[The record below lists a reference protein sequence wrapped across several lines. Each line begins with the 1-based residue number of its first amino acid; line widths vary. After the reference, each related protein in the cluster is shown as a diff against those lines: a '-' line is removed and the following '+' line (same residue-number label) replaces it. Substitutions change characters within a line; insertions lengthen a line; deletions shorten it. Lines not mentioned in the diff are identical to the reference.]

1 MESSFQRLGRGRRFR
16 NKTADASSSTPASS
30 ATPVGSERSPA
41 SASSGASAPA
51 ASPASRPPAA
61 PSAPGEDGYAHAPR
75 APAPGSTRPGLYGQT
90 LVSTGLSDVDNL
102 LGGGLPLGS
111 VMLVGHDG
119 DGARNAG
126 DATTLLRYFVAEGL
140 ASGHTALWMPPRAG
154 ARSPARTLPRLV
166 SPDERRAADRDDD
179 DDASK
184 PAEKDDGL
192 RIAWQYRRYLQQ
204 GKSLDDSRVG
214 RGGGALAAG
223 VSVTGASASS
233 SSGSAT
239 KKNTGGVRRLPE
251 MCHQF
256 DLTRE
261 MDPAHADAADLRCVP
276 FERAPEL
283 VPSRADR
290 ASSNPGGDDDPC
302 AVAFRECDAMA
313 RRCGDAHRAPP
324 DAPVGRIALQPTLGF
339 DPVTSASALARFLRA
354 LRGRL
359 RGTRACAMVAV
370 PLASMPPASAN
381 LLRHWADAAVDV
393 ETLPQESHLDQL
405 LPDPNLCVGLLHCR
419 KIQFPNVIGASPL
432 TRMDRTYALQL
443 RRRRIAVRPLR
454 VAPEDEPPA
463 GRSGR
468 EKKVGGGGNGN
479 GSGNGNGRG
488 TGEKTSASA
497 GGLCGSGPPGAA
509 DPLDF

>member
-61 PSAPGEDGYAHAPR
+61 PSAPGEDGYAYAPR

-90 LVSTGLSDVDNL
+90 LVSTGVSDVDNL

-140 ASGHTALWMPPRAG
+140 ASGHTALWMPPRAD

-166 SPDERRAADRDDD
+166 SPDERRAADRDD

-223 VSVTGASASS
+223 VSVTGASASA

-239 KKNTGGVRRLPE
+239 KNTGGVRRLPE

-290 ASSNPGGDDDPC
+290 ASSTPAATTTRAPSRFESATRWRGGAATPIAPRSTRPSAASPSNPRWDSIRSPPRLPSRVFSAPFADDSAGRARARWSPSRSRPCPPPLPISSATGPTPPSTSRPFPRSHTSTSSSPILPC
-302 AVAFRECDAMA
+302 ASHCYVVEKYNSRASSA
-313 RRCGDAHRAPP
+313 RRR
-324 DAPVGRIALQPTLGF
+324 
-339 DPVTSASALARFLRA
+339 
-354 LRGRL
+354 
-359 RGTRACAMVAV
+359 
-370 PLASMPPASAN
+370 
-381 LLRHWADAAVDV
+381 
-393 ETLPQESHLDQL
+393 
-405 LPDPNLCVGLLHCR
+405 
-419 KIQFPNVIGASPL
+419 
-432 TRMDRTYALQL
+432 
-443 RRRRIAVRPLR
+443 
-454 VAPEDEPPA
+454 
-463 GRSGR
+463 
-468 EKKVGGGGNGN
+468 
-479 GSGNGNGRG
+479 
-488 TGEKTSASA
+488 
-497 GGLCGSGPPGAA
+497 
-509 DPLDF
+509 

>member
-51 ASPASRPPAA
+51 ASPASRAPAA
-61 PSAPGEDGYAHAPR
+61 PSAPGEDGYAYAPR

-90 LVSTGLSDVDNL
+90 LVSTGVSDVDNL

-179 DDASK
+179 DASK

-223 VSVTGASASS
+223 VSVTGASASA

-239 KKNTGGVRRLPE
+239 KNTGGVRRLPE

-313 RRCGDAHRAPP
+313 RRCGDADRAPL

-339 DPVTSASALARFLRA
+339 DPVTSASTLARFLRA

-405 LPDPNLCVGLLHCR
+405 LPDPTLCVGLLRCR
-419 KIQFPNVIGASPL
+419 KIQFPCVIGASPL

-443 RRRRIAVRPLR
+443 RRRKIAVRPLR

-468 EKKVGGGGNGN
+468 EKKSGEGEGKGGET
-479 GSGNGNGRG
+479 S
-488 TGEKTSASA
+488 GEKASA

>member
-51 ASPASRPPAA
+51 ASPASRAPAA
-61 PSAPGEDGYAHAPR
+61 PSAPGEDGYAYAPR

-90 LVSTGLSDVDNL
+90 LVSTGVSDVDNL

-140 ASGHTALWMPPRAG
+140 ASGHTALWMPLRAG

-166 SPDERRAADRDDD
+166 SPDERRAADRDD

-223 VSVTGASASS
+223 VSVTGASASA

-239 KKNTGGVRRLPE
+239 KNTGGVRRRSE

-283 VPSRADR
+283 VPSRRPREFEPRRRRRPVRRRVSRVRRGWRGGAATPIAPRSTRPSAASPSNPRWDSIRSPPRLPSRVFSAPFADDSAGRARARWSPSRSRRCPPPPPISSAIGPTPPSTSRPFPRSHTSTSSSPTLPCASDCYVVEKYNPR
-290 ASSNPGGDDDPC
+290 ASS
-302 AVAFRECDAMA
+302 A
-313 RRCGDAHRAPP
+313 RRR
-324 DAPVGRIALQPTLGF
+324 
-339 DPVTSASALARFLRA
+339 
-354 LRGRL
+354 
-359 RGTRACAMVAV
+359 
-370 PLASMPPASAN
+370 
-381 LLRHWADAAVDV
+381 
-393 ETLPQESHLDQL
+393 
-405 LPDPNLCVGLLHCR
+405 
-419 KIQFPNVIGASPL
+419 
-432 TRMDRTYALQL
+432 
-443 RRRRIAVRPLR
+443 
-454 VAPEDEPPA
+454 
-463 GRSGR
+463 
-468 EKKVGGGGNGN
+468 
-479 GSGNGNGRG
+479 
-488 TGEKTSASA
+488 
-497 GGLCGSGPPGAA
+497 
-509 DPLDF
+509 